1 VTGRRHIKSQMK
13 LRSRGFATIAARHW
27 KKECQS
33 GFSFTYRPTVKY
45 GTSMQP
51 RRIKTYTGQ
60 TGYVYQYYFVGK
72 RRALE
77 NDAAAPATEYVF
89 DVTSDNRKLFAV
101 SVLLQ
106 DEAVHSWAGLHGR
119 ELAEAE
125 QYAAAKLR
133 MLQAFDELPDMAG
146 EGRRLLVDPP
156 VISELLDAIGLE

>member
-1 VTGRRHIKSQMK
+1 
-13 LRSRGFATIAARHW
+13 
-27 KKECQS
+27 
-33 GFSFTYRPTVKY
+33 
-45 GTSMQP
+45 MQP

-77 NDAAAPATEYVF
+77 DDAAGPATEYVF

-106 DEAVHSWAGLHGR
+106 DDAVRSWAGLHGR
-119 ELAEAE
+119 DLVEAE

-133 MLQAFDELPDMAG
+133 MLQAFDEMPDMAG
-146 EGRRLLVDPP
+146 EGRRLLVDPAA
-156 VISELLDAIGLE
+156 ISELLDSIGLE